1 MYIRNLSEEEK
12 ENLKQVLFEY
22 NDIRYKEGENL
33 TFTSTI
39 KHSTQT
45 KHEDPV
51 YRKPYKYPQTF
62 DEEVNKQI
70 NEMILLKISLLFTN
84 LDSSK
89 KERCIRQNEV

>member
-45 KHEDPV
+45 AQLCH
-51 YRKPYKYPQTF
+51 
-62 DEEVNKQI
+62 NH
-70 NEMILLKISLLFTN
+70 
-84 LDSSK
+84 
-89 KERCIRQNEV
+89 